1 MPSTRNRRPV
11 RSGVTAAVLLG
22 VATGM
27 RSTAGFGVL
36 ILRDGRP
43 GDRALPGPLG
53 ARLAKPAAVLAIGSE
68 LVLDKLPIA
77 GSRLEPAGLVGRVSF
92 AAIGGALVA
101 RGSGFG
107 PLPAALVAAAAAVAS
122 AKVFHDLRALADRRV
137 PDVAVALA
145 EDALALR
152 IAALA
157 TS

>member
-1 MPSTRNRRPV
+1 MSASRHG
-11 RSGVTAAVLLG
+11 RSGRGGLAAAALLG

-53 ARLAKPAAVLAIGSE
+53 ARLAKPAAALAIAAE

-77 GSRLEPAGLVGRVSF
+77 GSRLEPAGLVGRISF
-92 AAIGGALVA
+92 AAAGGALVA
-101 RGSGFG
+101 RGRGVG
-107 PLPAALVAAAAAVAS
+107 PVPAALVAVAAALAS
-122 AKVFHDLRALADRRV
+122 AKVFHDLRARADRRV
-137 PDVAVALA
+137 PDVAVALT

-157 TS
+157 TT